1 MTSQS
6 NLLSNEPKGAAA
18 RADAGLEQNANAPAW
33 QAVLDSRLTRRL
45 LRPLKRPGMIGT
57 RLARSAVA
65 RLQRMA
71 GGFPLLPKLSERW
84 SSPEVNAAGQVPIV
98 YAQPALPSAETV
110 AAASSASP
118 THSSPRPIVQAKAA
132 PASPTSSSS
141 TLSAKPLLSLNNP
154 ATTSSAS
161 ASSLGDQSHPALV
174 TNPISM
180 PAPTSELTS
189 VRPIKTD
196 TTHLQP
202 VESSPPPPPSTL
214 HSPSLPVVRPR
225 PASGNVVQRK
235 SIANISTSVPS
246 VISKQTDNT
255 VQRKVA
261 SEPSPKLTA
270 ASASAESPA
279 PLPVA
284 RPRTTSAPETPL
296 GRELL
301 GEPALNLASPA
312 PVQRVVVRP
321 LPTLSTESN
330 LVQRT
335 LHPPGVVAA
344 TPEVGRA
351 SASPSSAPALP
362 FSTQANHAAPEFV
375 NTTSGNQARP
385 MPMISHTSST
395 PPVIQRQVAPVEQKT
410 PTPVIQRASSRGGAG
425 GGASDIDELAEKVQ
439 AKLAHWLT
447 IESERRGLT
456 RWD

>member
-1 MTSQS
+1 MTSS
-6 NLLSNEPKGAAA
+6 SSAS
-18 RADAGLEQNANAPAW
+18 NAPAW
-33 QAVLDSRLTRRL
+33 QSALDSRLTRRL
-45 LRPLKRPGMIGT
+45 MRPLKRPGMIGT

-98 YAQPALPSAETV
+98 YAQPAVPSAETV

-118 THSSPRPIVQAKAA
+118 THSSPRPIVPAKAA
-132 PASPTSSSS
+132 PVSPTSLSSS
-141 TLSAKPLLSLNNP
+141 TLSAKPLLSSNNP
-154 ATTSSAS
+154 ATTSSV
-161 ASSLGDQSHPALV
+161 SSSSFGDQSHPALV
-174 TNPISM
+174 TKPISL
-180 PAPTSELTS
+180 PAPTSELTG
-189 VRPIKTD
+189 VRPIKTE

-202 VESSPPPPPSTL
+202 VASSSPPREATRPSPLTPA
-214 HSPSLPVVRPR
+214 SPSLPVVRPR

-235 SIANISTSVPS
+235 SIATVSTSVPS
-246 VISKQTDNT
+246 VISKQTDNP
-255 VQRKVA
+255 VQRQAA

-284 RPRTTSAPETPL
+284 RPRTTSAPEPPL

-330 LVQRT
+330 LVQRA
-335 LHPPGVVAA
+335 LPQPGAVAA
-344 TPEVGRA
+344 RPEVGRA
-351 SASPSSAPALP
+351 SASPASAPALP
-362 FSTQANHAAPEFV
+362 FSAQANHAASELV

-385 MPMISHTSST
+385 MPMISHPSST

-410 PTPVIQRASSRGGAG
+410 PTPVIQRASPRGGAG